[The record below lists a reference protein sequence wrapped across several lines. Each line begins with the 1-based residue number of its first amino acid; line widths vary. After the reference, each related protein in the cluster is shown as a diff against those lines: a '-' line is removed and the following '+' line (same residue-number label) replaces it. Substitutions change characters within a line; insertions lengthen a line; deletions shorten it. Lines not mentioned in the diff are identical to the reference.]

1 MRKSFREES
10 AILCFLV
17 LLLFLLLTELVAVDH
32 LVHLVSRGL
41 LLGRFLTILG
51 NPLLLGLSIREFLLG
66 VSSEA
71 VNVIV
76 AREVLDGPLNV
87 LWVVWQALVMA
98 IWRAFDAA
106 TFIGVVTT
114 LRVRI
119 SQGWK
124 ATMRWR
130 HVLTTH
136 WWVAVSTLLR

>member
-41 LLGRFLTILG
+41 LLRRFLTILG
-51 NPLLLGLSIREFLLG
+51 NPLLLGLSIREFLLR

-76 AREVLDGPLNV
+76 A
-87 LWVVWQALVMA
+87 
-98 IWRAFDAA
+98 
-106 TFIGVVTT
+106 
-114 LRVRI
+114 
-119 SQGWK
+119 
-124 ATMRWR
+124 
-130 HVLTTH
+130 
-136 WWVAVSTLLR
+136 